1 MERPERKLN
10 RLTNYDYSRNGLYF
24 ITICT
29 KDRIRYLS
37 DIIDVGNAVLGVP
50 TASKKA
56 GVGDGVL
63 DVPTASKKAGVGN
76 GVLGVPRNIPNISMK
91 INHELN
97 DIIPVPV
104 VKLTK
109 YGDIVND
116 NIKKINEI
124 YRYVSVEKY
133 VIMPD
138 HIHMILF
145 VSDFEDK
152 SVNYGTPRAAF
163 PTKSVSQIINGLKAI
178 STKQIGFSV
187 WQKSFHD
194 HIIRNEKEFLEI
206 CDYIDNN
213 PINWVNDIYNQNY
226 WR

>member
-1 MERPERKLN
+1 MLDHMDRKTRKYI
-10 RLTNYDYSRNGLYF
+10 RLANYDYSSNGLYF

-37 DIIDVGNAVLGVP
+37 EVISVGNA
-50 TASKKA
+50 A
-56 GVGDGVL
+56 
-63 DVPTASKKAGVGN
+63 
-76 GVLGVPRNIPNISMK
+76 LGVPRNTAT
-91 INHELN
+91 EN
-97 DIIPVPV
+97 DIFDVPI

-109 YGDIVND
+109 YGEIVNS

-124 YRYVSVEKY
+124 YRYVSVTKY

-145 VSDFEDK
+145 VSDYGEK
-152 SVNYGTPRAAF
+152 IQTSGTPRAAF
-163 PTKSVSQIINGLKAI
+163 PTKSVSQIINGLKSI

-187 WQKSFHD
+187 WQRSFHD

-206 CDYIDNN
+206 CSYIDNN
-213 PINWVNDIYNQNY
+213 PTNWVNDIYNQNY